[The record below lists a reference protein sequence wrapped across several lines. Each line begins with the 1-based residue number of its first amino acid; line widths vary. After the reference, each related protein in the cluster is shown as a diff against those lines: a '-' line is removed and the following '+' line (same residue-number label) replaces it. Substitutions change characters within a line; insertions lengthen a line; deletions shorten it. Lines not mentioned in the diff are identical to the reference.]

1 MKLVTL
7 LATVDRDTCNGCRVC
22 SRVCPTLA
30 ITMAGKKAVV
40 DAERCVACGNC
51 GQRCLPSAITFA
63 KLDQPR
69 LVSVAVDDLPHRQ
82 VEALCLKAGFNP
94 SQILCYC
101 TATRAEEVA
110 AAIIKGA
117 HSPEEITLRTGLRSG
132 CSVECI
138 QPALRLL
145 QAFGVT
151 PTPPKGGWQWY
162 GLTPTLKEIPDT
174 VKAKYSNRGF
184 YFAEDQKIFDSVIA
198 SDRR

>member
-1 MKLVTL
+1 MKVVTL
-7 LATVDRDTCNGCRVC
+7 VASIDLQQCNSCRVC
-22 SRVCPTLA
+22 PRVCPTLA
-30 ITMAGKKAVV
+30 ITMNGKKPQL
-40 DAERCVACGNC
+40 DSTRCVACGNC
-51 GQRCLPSAITFA
+51 VQRCMESAIVLE
-63 KLDQPR
+63 KLDTPR
-69 LVSVAVDDLPHRQ
+69 VICVPSDDLPVEQ

-117 HSPEEITLRTGLRSG
+117 HTPEEITLRTGLRSG

-145 QAFGVT
+145 EAHGVK

-162 GLTPTLKEIPDT
+162 GRTPTIQEIPEAI
-174 VKAKYSNRGF
+174 KAKYRNRGF
-184 YFAEDQKIFDSVIA
+184 YFDDDIKLFDAVVHSE
-198 SDRR
+198 RR